1 MSEFKGTPGP
11 WQKNYDGPSLPII
24 TNWAH
29 GDEIVALV
37 RTGEADASLIA
48 AAPELLKACQELVAM
63 TRYEDRRNGVDYSGT
78 DEGETIAGR
87 IIADA
92 DAAIAKAL
100 GNE

>member
-37 RTGEADASLIA
+37 RTGEADADLIA
-48 AAPELLKACQELVAM
+48 AAPDLLEALAGMLVSDNDTHRESDSRWSVFRLKAH
-63 TRYEDRRNGVDYSGT
+63 
-78 DEGETIAGR
+78 
-87 IIADA
+87 
-92 DAAIAKAL
+92 AAIKKAL
-100 GNE
+100 GDE